1 MPLKPHAISTSAY
14 SDLAGRL
21 PHLKAFLAGLVLQC
35 RNGYF
40 VKTAKAPWPHT
51 VPSLQGQYD
60 RVHCG
65 AACPTSKLGPL
76 LDLLRPEG
84 GLIVTPVEPSDLRV
98 IIKKPDGAVTSRII
112 SQVRYSTLEVGQPA
126 VTPMLTD
133 VTAFN
138 PSISFCASSSKSDP
152 SPWRWVILTR
162 ISPVYRQ
169 DPFAPCSFT
178 ESIVKVRRNC
188 TCACMIHHV

>member
-1 MPLKPHAISTSAY
+1 MRGENDWLYCVPAVIVCKCKVNIAY
-14 SDLAGRL
+14 VFQSS
-21 PHLKAFLAGLVLQC
+21 VLSFC
-35 RNGYF
+35 SP
-40 VKTAKAPWPHT
+40 V
-51 VPSLQGQYD
+51 QGQYD

-126 VTPMLTD
+126 GTPLIDRHHWFHVFDHLAHIT
-133 VTAFN
+133 
-138 PSISFCASSSKSDP
+138 P
-152 SPWRWVILTR
+152 SP
-162 ISPVYRQ
+162 
-169 DPFAPCSFT
+169 
-178 ESIVKVRRNC
+178 KVPLEADQPDQERLF
-188 TCACMIHHV
+188 

>member
-1 MPLKPHAISTSAY
+1 MLSFCSP
-14 SDLAGRL
+14 
-21 PHLKAFLAGLVLQC
+21 V
-35 RNGYF
+35 
-40 VKTAKAPWPHT
+40 
-51 VPSLQGQYD
+51 QGQYD

-126 VTPMLTD
+126 GTPLIDRHHWFHVFDHLAHIT
-133 VTAFN
+133 
-138 PSISFCASSSKSDP
+138 P
-152 SPWRWVILTR
+152 SPKVPPRGRSTRPRAPFLRDKFHLPTCTSLTSKLWL
-162 ISPVYRQ
+162 IGMTVY
-169 DPFAPCSFT
+169 ALAGYCH
-178 ESIVKVRRNC
+178 
-188 TCACMIHHV
+188 M